1 MNTSSLK
8 LNEFKELFKSLYPSL
23 CFFAN
28 SYLKDEADSQDVVQE
43 IFLKVW
49 ENEVQFIHKNAA
61 KSYLYNA
68 VKNRCLDILSSSRMK
83 ALDDRVPIES
93 IENVFSDSFFY
104 KEVIIIETSEVI
116 SQALDSLPKKCQ
128 EIINLSLKKYTNQEI
143 ASKLSLSI
151 NTVKAQKKIAY
162 KKLRPLL
169 KQYYHS
175 LFE

>member
-1 MNTSSLK
+1 MCL
-8 LNEFKELFKSLYPSL
+8 
-23 CFFAN
+23 FAN
-28 SYLKDEADSQDVVQE
+28 SYLKDDADSQDVVQE

-68 VKNRCLDILSSSRMK
+68 VKNRCLDILSSSRVK
-83 ALDDRVPIES
+83 ALDDRVSIES

-116 SQALDSLPKKCQ
+116 SQAIDSLPKKCQ

-143 ASKLSLSI
+143 ASKLSLSV